1 MLLLLITS
9 AQLACSIH
17 ATWCIN
23 ISRSLYLFRGM
34 HVPYFQHTIRSVHPL
49 TTLLFV
55 VWNGRGSRQKS
66 CNRELET
73 QAAGGNLFVMT
84 APRVISLL
92 VVFQP
97 FNDDNASLSVGQSL
111 RLSGQQTMGLRS
123 TATIN
128 SFLSF
133 RGLSQSVSRNC
144 SLHFQG
150 KQHAR
155 ASTDHP

>member
-1 MLLLLITS
+1 M
-9 AQLACSIH
+9 
-17 ATWCIN
+17 
-23 ISRSLYLFRGM
+23 M
-34 HVPYFQHTIRSVHPL
+34 
-49 TTLLFV
+49 TT
-55 VWNGRGSRQKS
+55 
-66 CNRELET
+66 
-73 QAAGGNLFVMT
+73 
-84 APRVISLL
+84 PRVISLL

-155 ASTDHP
+155 ASKYKVTQLRNQFRMFPMLVGCFHSYLLQHPKSKSTQPWSETFWVTLYRGGVVGVAVARRVADDRVIALFSISPPME

>member
-1 MLLLLITS
+1 MTS
-9 AQLACSIH
+9 SK
-17 ATWCIN
+17 
-23 ISRSLYLFRGM
+23 ISRRVCCLDWARIS
-34 HVPYFQHTIRSVHPL
+34 SK
-49 TTLLFV
+49 
-55 VWNGRGSRQKS
+55 SKS

-73 QAAGGNLFVMT
+73 QAGENLFVMT
-84 APRVISLL
+84 TPRVISLL

-144 SLHFQG
+144 SLLFQG

-155 ASTDHP
+155 ASKYKVTQLRNQFRKFRVLVGCYRIATYCPTSQI